1 MHGKHESYLPT
12 KSSSWHSSQITE
24 MREEDKKKN
33 FLTFGLSLPDN
44 EWSVAVV

>member
-24 MREEDKKKN
+24 MRGEEEEEEEKLFD
-33 FLTFGLSLPDN
+33 LRAIS
-44 EWSVAVV
+44 S